1 MKNPEEKQNS
11 GTEKV
16 LKTIIQGDV
25 PYREHG
31 LKLHLEEAS
40 VYLGESTL
48 RLMSRKTVGL

>member
-31 LKLHLEEAS
+31 LKFHLGEAS